1 MYQKIISRFNKID
14 LNFLFARV
22 ISVLYKPFFIYII
35 SLININDGNIAA
47 TIQILVTV
55 TLLLVTF
62 DSGKEFYINKQ
73 LNNYKIRLL
82 LLLFAGIFFI
92 LFYYFYSQS
101 SLKIVILL
109 IFGFFFEKCFDEIC
123 RLYLIK
129 ENFKKWSK
137 ILLTRLSLNIL
148 VLLYFYFFRDQ
159 YSLFLTFLLI
169 YISNFVVIKFY
180 DNDLKLFSIKISKKN
195 LILNLNFLYKNSVY
209 FLLIFFA
216 AIYSYMDRFFALLT
230 ENENLAIYVILIS
243 SFSVSVFMID
253 TFYISIIRK
262 KILANRYTYKDLLNK
277 NFIILF
283 SVSLLLGL
291 ISFIITLLVIK
302 NSFEFKIDF
311 VLFSLIFFYQ
321 SISIITSLLREFIF
335 WGLRNYDKYARIE
348 FFVACFF
355 LLIVI
360 FIYFLKPSFIFV
372 IFLSILM
379 QIARLIFYINF
390 DNNNLS

>member
-14 LNFLFARV
+14 LNFLLARV
-22 ISVLYKPFFIYII
+22 IAVLYKPFFIYII

-92 LFYYFYSQS
+92 LFYYFTYQP
-101 SLKIVILL
+101 SLKIIFLL

-137 ILLTRLSLNIL
+137 IVLTRLSLSIL

-169 YISNFVVIKFY
+169 YILNFVVIKFY
-180 DNDLKLFSIKISKKN
+180 DNDLKLFSIKISKKI
-195 LILNLNFLYKNSVY
+195 LILNLNFLYKKSVY

-230 ENENLAIYVILIS
+230 QNENLAIYVILIS
-243 SFSVSVFMID
+243 SFSVTVFMID
-253 TFYISIIRK
+253 TFYLSMIRK
-262 KILANRYTYKDLLNK
+262 KILAIRYTYKNLLEK
-277 NFIILF
+277 KFIILF

-291 ISFIITLLVIK
+291 ISFIITVLVIK

-348 FFVACFF
+348 SFVACFF

-372 IFLSILM
+372 IFLSILI

-390 DNNNLS
+390 DNNN

>member
-14 LNFLFARV
+14 LNFLLARV
-22 ISVLYKPFFIYII
+22 IAVLYKPFFIYII

-92 LFYYFYSQS
+92 LFYYFTYQP
-101 SLKIVILL
+101 SLKIIFLL

-137 ILLTRLSLNIL
+137 IVLTRLSLSIL

-169 YISNFVVIKFY
+169 FILNFVVIKFY
-180 DNDLKLFSIKISKKN
+180 DNDLKLFSIKISKKI
-195 LILNLNFLYKNSVY
+195 LILNLNFLYKKSVY

-230 ENENLAIYVILIS
+230 QNENLAIYVILIS
-243 SFSVSVFMID
+243 SFSVTVFMID
-253 TFYISIIRK
+253 TFYLSMIRK
-262 KILANRYTYKDLLNK
+262 KILAIRYTYKNLLEK
-277 NFIILF
+277 KFIILF

-291 ISFIITLLVIK
+291 ISFIITVLVIK

-348 FFVACFF
+348 SFVACFF

-372 IFLSILM
+372 IFLSILI

-390 DNNNLS
+390 DNNN

>member
-14 LNFLFARV
+14 LNFLFARI

-82 LLLFAGIFFI
+82 LLLFAGIIFI
-92 LFYYFYSQS
+92 IFYYFTYQP
-101 SLKIVILL
+101 SLKIIFLL

-123 RLYLIK
+123 RLFLIK
-129 ENFKKWSK
+129 ENFEKWSK
-137 ILLTRLSLNIL
+137 IVLTRLSLSIL

-169 YISNFVVIKFY
+169 YILNFVVIKFY
-180 DNDLKLFSIKISKKN
+180 DNDLKLFSIKISKKI
-195 LILNLNFLYKNSVY
+195 LILNLNFLYNKSVY

-230 ENENLAIYVILIS
+230 QNENLAIYVILIS

-253 TFYISIIRK
+253 TFYLSMIRK
-262 KILANRYTYKDLLNK
+262 KILSIRYTYKNLLKK
-277 NFIILF
+277 NFLILF
-283 SVSLLLGL
+283 AVSLLLGL
-291 ISFIITLLVIK
+291 ISFIITVWVIK

-348 FFVACFF
+348 SFVACFF

-372 IFLSILM
+372 IFLSILI

-390 DNNNLS
+390 DNNNKS

>member
-14 LNFLFARV
+14 LNFLLARV

-92 LFYYFYSQS
+92 LFYYFTYQP
-101 SLKIVILL
+101 SLKIIFLL

-137 ILLTRLSLNIL
+137 IVLTRLSLSVL
-148 VLLYFYFFRDQ
+148 VLLYFYFFRVQ

-169 YISNFVVIKFY
+169 YILNFVVIKFY
-180 DNDLKLFSIKISKKN
+180 DNDLKLFSMKISKKI
-195 LILNLNFLYKNSVY
+195 LILNLKFLWKKSVY

-230 ENENLAIYVILIS
+230 QNENLAIYVILIS
-243 SFSVSVFMID
+243 SFSVSIFMID
-253 TFYISIIRK
+253 TFYLSMIRK
-262 KILANRYTYKDLLNK
+262 KILAIRYNYKNLLEK
-277 NFIILF
+277 DFIILF

-291 ISFIITLLVIK
+291 ISFIITVLVIK

-311 VLFSLIFFYQ
+311 ILFSLIFFYQ
-321 SISIITSLLREFIF
+321 SISIITGLLREFIF

-348 FFVACFF
+348 SFVACFF
-355 LLIVI
+355 LLIVT

-372 IFLSILM
+372 IILSILI

-390 DNNNLS
+390 DNNNKS

>member
-14 LNFLFARV
+14 LNFLLARV
-22 ISVLYKPFFIYII
+22 IAVLYKPFFIYII

-92 LFYYFYSQS
+92 LFYYFTYQP
-101 SLKIVILL
+101 SLKIIFLL

-137 ILLTRLSLNIL
+137 IVLTRLSLSIL

-169 YISNFVVIKFY
+169 YILNFVVIRFY
-180 DNDLKLFSIKISKKN
+180 DNDLKLFSIKISKKI
-195 LILNLNFLYKNSVY
+195 LILNLNFLYKKSVY

-230 ENENLAIYVILIS
+230 QNENLAIYVILIS
-243 SFSVSVFMID
+243 SFSVTVFMID
-253 TFYISIIRK
+253 TFYLSMIRK
-262 KILANRYTYKDLLNK
+262 KILAIRYTYKNLLEK
-277 NFIILF
+277 KFIILF

-291 ISFIITLLVIK
+291 ISFIITVLVIK

-348 FFVACFF
+348 SFVACFF

-372 IFLSILM
+372 IFLSILI

-390 DNNNLS
+390 DNNN